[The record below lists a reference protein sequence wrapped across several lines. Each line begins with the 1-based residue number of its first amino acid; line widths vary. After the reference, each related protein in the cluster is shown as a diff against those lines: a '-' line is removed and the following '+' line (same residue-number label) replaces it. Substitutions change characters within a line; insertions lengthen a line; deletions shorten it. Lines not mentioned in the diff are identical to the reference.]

1 MKPIKIILLIVALV
15 CLAASC
21 KKEPVTSRFAEE
33 DKLKLLPH
41 YIEGKI
47 FTFVNENGE
56 ERKFQVEKIEQKIA
70 AQHWIYGFCGGNCHD
85 AFYCEPKYIDLIDL
99 GTRNTFYLT
108 FARFPIDFTKAQQ
121 DNYHM
126 QPSSLLG
133 QFRRSTTSFSYYFAI
148 HFNLDETVQTFNF
161 NGIAYNNVI
170 VTHNNEAENS
180 DGGMLIDAKTVYYD
194 IYQGLIGFDDIHD
207 HEWRLKNSK

>member
-1 MKPIKIILLIVALV
+1 MKPIKITLWIVALA

-21 KKEPVTSRFAEE
+21 KKEPVTYRFTEE

-56 ERKFQVEKIEQKIA
+56 ERKFKVEKKYQKIETN
-70 AQHWIYGFCGGNCHD
+70 HWLGGGCGGNCHD
-85 AFYCEPKYIDLIDL
+85 AFYCECIYINFIDLE
-99 GTRNTFYLT
+99 TQHSFYLT
-108 FARFPIDFTKAQQ
+108 MARFPIHVNEAEQ
-121 DNYHM
+121 DNYQL
-126 QPSSLLG
+126 QPSALFG
-133 QFRRSTTSFSYYFAI
+133 IFSRDVFQGYYFAI

-170 VTHNNEAENS
+170 VIHNSKAKNS
-180 DGGMLIDAKTVYYD
+180 GGGMLIDAKTVYYD
-194 IYQGLIGFDDIHD
+194 IYQGLIGFDDINNHQ
-207 HEWRLKNSK
+207 WRLENK